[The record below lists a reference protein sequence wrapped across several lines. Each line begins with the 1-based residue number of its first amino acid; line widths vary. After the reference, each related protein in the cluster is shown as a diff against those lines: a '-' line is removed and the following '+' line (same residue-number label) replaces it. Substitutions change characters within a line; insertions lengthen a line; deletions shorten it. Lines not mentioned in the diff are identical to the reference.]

1 MNSRA
6 FGEIIRS
13 ERIKRGITQAEL
25 AKKSGFTRE
34 AVSYWENG
42 HKSISL
48 ENADKL
54 ADTLSIEIIIG
65 AKE

>member
-1 MNSRA
+1 MS
-6 FGEIIRS
+6 
-13 ERIKRGITQAEL
+13 KAEL